1 MGANALLNL
10 NRSLN
15 ILAQR
20 QGSEGS
26 PKHKGFLVGNIHK
39 ELLVLGG
46 IQDANFSIGD
56 NLVIRLVLGSE
67 AVGFV
72 TTVKETAK
80 APLKLY
86 FVSFPEK
93 VESVNLRKAQRLNVF
108 LPAEIQAK
116 NSNGGGADLHLLQG
130 MVLNISGG
138 GVLFHH
144 QERRGTLPRGQ
155 PLVFPAGRETRSL
168 SPGQGF
174 GQHRAK
180 SHHRSAGEI
189 RRHCGKRR
197 PPRRYQPLDRAK
209 LQFRHDITSGAF
221 LTAGGCTPS
230 LFRLALPLFNRSG
243 SWHIR
248 CGARNFPLNLAEAS
262 P

>member
-138 GVLFHH
+138 GGAF
-144 QERRGTLPRGQ
+144 
-155 PLVFPAGRETRSL
+155 S
-168 SPGQGF
+168 
-174 GQHRAK
+174 
-180 SHHRSAGEI
+180 
-189 RRHCGKRR
+189 
-197 PPRRYQPLDRAK
+197 PPRAPWNPSPRSTSRFPCRARNTFT
-209 LQFRHDITSGAF
+209 Q
-221 LTAGGCTPS
+221 
-230 LFRLALPLFNRSG
+230 SG
-243 SWHIR
+243 SRFWTAPR
-248 CGARNFPLNLAEAS
+248 KKPS
-262 P
+262 PVSG